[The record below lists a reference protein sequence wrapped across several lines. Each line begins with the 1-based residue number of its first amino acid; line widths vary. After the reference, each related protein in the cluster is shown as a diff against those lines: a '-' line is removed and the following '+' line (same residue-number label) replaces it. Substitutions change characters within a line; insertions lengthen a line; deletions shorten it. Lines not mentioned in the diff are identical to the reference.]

1 MIVITDFIINLII
14 PMAKKSKKYLE
25 MAKLVDKKKSYTTA
39 EATELVT
46 KLGYTKFIPSIEI
59 AVKTFA
65 NPKYNDQV
73 IRATTSLPHGN
84 GKTVKVAVYTSEDKI
99 DEVKKAGADIVGS
112 SDLLADIEKGNMNFD
127 VLVTSPDLMK
137 DLAKVAKALGPKGL
151 MPNPKAG
158 TVAIDLVGAVSEIKK
173 GRFEFKLDKTGN
185 IHATIGKANFT
196 PEQLADNVTAFL
208 SAINSHKPSGVK
220 GKLIKKV
227 VISPT
232 MGPGVAITL

>member
-1 MIVITDFIINLII
+1 
-14 PMAKKSKKYLE
+14 MAKKSKKYLE
-25 MAKLVDKKKSYTTA
+25 MAKLVDKKKQYSVQ
-39 EATELVT
+39 EAAELVT
-46 KLGYTKFIPSIEI
+46 KLGYTKFVPSIEI

-84 GKTVKVAVYTSEDKI
+84 GKSVKVAVYTTEDKF
-99 DEVKKAGADIVGS
+99 DDVKKAGADVVGS
-112 SDLLADIEKGNMNFD
+112 VDLLGDIEKGVMNFD

-137 DLAKVAKALGPKGL
+137 DLAKVAKVLGPKGL

-158 TVAIDLVGAVSEIKK
+158 TVALDLAGAVSEIKK

-185 IHATIGKANFT
+185 IHATVGKANFSVQ
-196 PEQLADNVTAFL
+196 QLAENIESFI
-208 SAINSHKPSGVK
+208 SAINAHKPTGVK

-227 VISPT
+227 VIAPT

>member
-1 MIVITDFIINLII
+1 
-14 PMAKKSKKYLE
+14 MAKKSKKYVE
-25 MAKLVDKKKSYTTA
+25 MAKLVDKKKSYTTT

-46 KLGYTKFIPSIEI
+46 KLGYTKFVPSIEI

-84 GKTVKVAVYTSEDKI
+84 GKTVKVAVYTTEDKVA
-99 DEVKKAGADIVGS
+99 DVKKAGADVAGS
-112 SDLLADIEKGNMNFD
+112 VDLLADIEKGTMNFD

-158 TVAIDLVGAVSEIKK
+158 TVAVDLASAVSEIKK

-208 SAINSHKPSGVK
+208 AAINSHKPTGVK

-227 VISPT
+227 VIAPT
-232 MGPGVAITL
+232 MGPGVTITL